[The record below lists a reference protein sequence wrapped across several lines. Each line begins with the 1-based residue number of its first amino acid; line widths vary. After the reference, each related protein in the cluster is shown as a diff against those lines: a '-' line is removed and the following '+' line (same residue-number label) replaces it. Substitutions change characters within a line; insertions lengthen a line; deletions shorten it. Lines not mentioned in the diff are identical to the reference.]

1 MSPLSQ
7 PSRGERLWHLL
18 ALLALGSLIAVY
30 GLQHLIFPSRLS
42 PTGQGMVFALQSL
55 PLLVCL
61 PTLLKGSARGAA
73 YVAFLAMPYFVVA
86 ILTLLDPAEEAGVQ
100 RSCSFLSS
108 FFLAPPI
115 SPKREVCATRPSG
128 RRALRAQWPARGTPL
143 VNNGRGAG
151 SSVLLE
157 AFFLLP
163 NPLILRVIKGH
174 GIAAGL
180 NVPGHDGG

>member
-7 PSRGERLWHLL
+7 PSPGERLWHLL

-86 ILTLLDPAEEAGVQ
+86 ILTLLDPARRGWGAAELFFSLQ
-100 RSCSFLSS
+100 LFLGTTY
-108 FFLAPPI
+108 FA
-115 SPKREVCATRPSG
+115 KARGMRDT
-128 RRALRAQWPARGTPL
+128 ALRAESAEGPVA
-143 VNNGRGAG
+143 GAG
-151 SSVLLE
+151 DAPSE
-157 AFFLLP
+157 
-163 NPLILRVIKGH
+163 
-174 GIAAGL
+174 
-180 NVPGHDGG
+180 

>member
-7 PSRGERLWHLL
+7 PSPGERLWHFL

-61 PTLLKGSARGAA
+61 PSLLKGSARGAA

-86 ILTLLDPAEEAGVQ
+86 ILTLLDPARRGWGAAELFFSLQ
-100 RSCSFLSS
+100 LFLGTTY
-108 FFLAPPI
+108 FA
-115 SPKREVCATRPSG
+115 K
-128 RRALRAQWPARGTPL
+128 ARGMRDAALQAESAESPAA
-143 VNNGRGAG
+143 GAG
-151 SSVLLE
+151 DTPSE
-157 AFFLLP
+157 
-163 NPLILRVIKGH
+163 
-174 GIAAGL
+174 
-180 NVPGHDGG
+180 

>member
-7 PSRGERLWHLL
+7 PSPGERLWHLL

-42 PTGQGMVFALQSL
+42 PAGQGMVFALQSL

-86 ILTLLDPAEEAGVQ
+86 ILTLLDPARRGWGAAELFFSLQ
-100 RSCSFLSS
+100 LFLGTTY
-108 FFLAPPI
+108 FAKARGMRDTAL
-115 SPKREVCATRPSG
+115 G
-128 RRALRAQWPARGTPL
+128 RRALGAQWPARGTP
-143 VNNGRGAG
+143 
-151 SSVLLE
+151 
-157 AFFLLP
+157 
-163 NPLILRVIKGH
+163 
-174 GIAAGL
+174 
-180 NVPGHDGG
+180 

>member
-7 PSRGERLWHLL
+7 PSPGERLWHLL

-86 ILTLLDPAEEAGVQ
+86 ILTLLDPARRGWGAAELFFSLQ
-100 RSCSFLSS
+100 LFLGTTY
-108 FFLAPPI
+108 FA
-115 SPKREVCATRPSG
+115 KARGMRDT
-128 RRALRAQWPARGTPL
+128 ALRAESAE
-143 VNNGRGAG
+143 GRVAGAG
-151 SSVLLE
+151 DTPSE
-157 AFFLLP
+157 
-163 NPLILRVIKGH
+163 
-174 GIAAGL
+174 
-180 NVPGHDGG
+180 

>member
-7 PSRGERLWHLL
+7 PSPGERLWHLL

-42 PTGQGMVFALQSL
+42 PAGQGMVFALQSL

-86 ILTLLDPAEEAGVQ
+86 ILTLLDPARRGWGAAELFFSLQ
-100 RSCSFLSS
+100 LFLGTTY
-108 FFLAPPI
+108 FA
-115 SPKREVCATRPSG
+115 K
-128 RRALRAQWPARGTPL
+128 AQ
-143 VNNGRGAG
+143 
-151 SSVLLE
+151 
-157 AFFLLP
+157 
-163 NPLILRVIKGH
+163 GH
-174 GIAAGL
+174 S
-180 NVPGHDGG
+180 